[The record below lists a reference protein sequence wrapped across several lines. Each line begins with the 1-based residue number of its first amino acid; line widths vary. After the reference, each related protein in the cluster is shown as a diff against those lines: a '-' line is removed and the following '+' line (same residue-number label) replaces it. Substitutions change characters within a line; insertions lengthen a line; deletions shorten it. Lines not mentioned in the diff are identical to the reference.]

1 MAVKLGDA
9 PKTIDHVVKFK
20 GTGQRL
26 VFKVTFRNFTST
38 EFQALVASEISLGN
52 LLVELITLWDADVP
66 LTAQGFADLEDSYP
80 GICAGFIEAWHD
92 ARRVAIDLN

>member
-26 VFKVTFRNFTST
+26 VFKVSFRNFTST
-38 EFQALVASEISLGN
+38 EFQRLVSSDISLGN
-52 LLVELITLWDADVP
+52 LLVELITSWDAEIP
-66 LTAQGFADLEDSYP
+66 LSAQGFADLEDHYP
-80 GICAGFIEAWHD
+80 GVCAGFIEAWHD